1 MAQTSS
7 ATRHVLVHAHIFKN
21 AGTTFDWAL
30 KRCFGDAFLDHRDD
44 GEMRKGAAYLVPFLE
59 ANPHIIAMSTH
70 QFRRP
75 SPASATCRI
84 IPVFLIRH
92 PIDRIGSVYEFERR
106 QRPDTAGA
114 RMAIKA
120 SFNDYL
126 RWRMQPTSGATI
138 RDCHT
143 RYCCPVPTPVH
154 ITDDLLEDAEQYLKH
169 EAVVGVV
176 DRYDESMVCAE
187 SRLAAIWPAIDLSY
201 VPQNVSR
208 GDDRS
213 LQQRIDDVKARMN
226 DDVLALVAEN
236 NRRDMHMYG
245 VANQMLDDSCARIT
259 DFDARLQAFR
269 DRCDALR

>member
-1 MAQTSS
+1 MGKTSS

-30 KRCFGDAFLDHRDD
+30 KRSFGDAFLDHRDD
-44 GEMRKGAAYLVPFLE
+44 AEMRKGAAYLVPFLE
-59 ANPHIIAMSTH
+59 ANPHICAMSTH

-114 RMAIKA
+114 RMAIQA
-120 SFNDYL
+120 SFNDYI
-126 RWRMQPTSGATI
+126 RWRMQPDSGATI

-143 RYCCPVPTPVH
+143 RYCCSVPTAVH
-154 ITDDLLEDAEQYLKH
+154 ITDELLQDAEQYLQD

-187 SRLAAIWPAIDLSY
+187 TRLATIWPAIDLSY
-201 VPQNVSR
+201 IPQNVSS
-208 GDDRS
+208 GYERS
-213 LQQRIDDVKARMN
+213 LQQRIDDVKGRMN
-226 DDVLALVAEN
+226 DDVLALVAEH
-236 NRRDMHMYG
+236 NRRDMHMYKL
-245 VANQMLDDSCARIT
+245 ANRMLDEMCARIP
-259 DFDARLQAFR
+259 DFGTRLQAFR
-269 DRCDALR
+269 DRCAALH